1 MSSVYALNASKKSG
15 NDLFSQLSGL
25 SKKSFFNKSRNL
37 INDCLSVTL
46 KSLSLSFIKLAITV
60 ALGDVVEFEKLPP
73 GTDAWFCTKDKYN
86 LPMFS
91 YVCQAE
97 TKAK

>member
-1 MSSVYALNASKKSG
+1 LQIAW
-15 NDLFSQLSGL
+15 
-25 SKKSFFNKSRNL
+25 R
-37 INDCLSVTL
+37 
-46 KSLSLSFIKLAITV
+46 ITV
-60 ALGDVVEFEKLPP
+60 ALGDVVEFEILPP
-73 GTDAWFCTKDKYN
+73 VTAAWLCTKDKYN